1 MFGTMKQLVFILLSL
16 FVINA
21 PAQQVITV
29 VNAQGPTQSMTPQ
42 ILKVIEDANQLQ
54 NKYKFV
60 LEFKPGGFESI
71 GLKYM
76 LEDPTRRIATITNAS
91 IESFDRGFVNPAD
104 LVPVFSHGDACWAV
118 ITNFGD
124 PNKGLD
130 SIKTSRV
137 KEIVAG
143 GPALGGATHLLALQL
158 GKKYNLPVR
167 YIVYRSNFDALVNM
181 TADNNSINFIVERFI
196 NYEQFVAKNPRLTLL
211 GMACPVRNPEHQNIK
226 TVLEQG
232 IDSPYIFQFTV
243 ASKQMPE
250 ARRKEI
256 EEIFAQVTKNAGK
269 NNMFKISDYISPVFY
284 NQSSQA
290 HYDQSITRLRALR
303 HIYEK
308 EIRQGN

>member
-1 MFGTMKQLVFILLSL
+1 MAGLAYSQETI
-16 FVINA
+16 I
-21 PAQQVITV
+21 I
-29 VNAQGPTQSMTPQ
+29 VNAQGPSQSMTPQ
-42 ILKVIEDANQLQ
+42 IMRIIEDANKSQT
-54 NKYKFV
+54 KYKFI

-76 LEDPTRRIATITNAS
+76 LEDPTRRVATITNAT
-91 IESFDRGFVNPAD
+91 IESFDRGFVNPSD
-104 LVPVFSHGDACWAV
+104 IIPVFSHGDACWAV

-124 PNKGLD
+124 PKKGLA
-130 SIKTSRV
+130 SIKTSGV
-137 KEIVAG
+137 KELVAG

-181 TADNNSINFIVERFI
+181 AADDNSINFIVERFT
-196 NYEQFVAKNPRLTLL
+196 NYEQFVAKNPRLRIL
-211 GMACPVRNPEHQNIK
+211 GMACPVRNPDHPEIK

-232 IDSPYIFQFTV
+232 VDSPYIFQFTV

-250 ARRKEI
+250 QKRKDI
-256 EEIFAQVTKNAGK
+256 EEIFAQVTKNIGK
-269 NNMFKISDYISPVFY
+269 NNMFKISDYMSPVFY

-303 HIYEK
+303 HIYAK
-308 EIRQGN
+308 EIKQGN